1 MTLDVEGSDAIDNL
15 KAKIEEKEKFPSG
28 QQRLIFAGK
37 ELEDGRTLSD
47 YNIQKESTLHLVLQL
62 RGGGK
67 KRKKMVY
74 TKPKKIKHKKKKEKL
89 AVLKYYRV
97 EDDGKVTRTRR
108 ESPNAPGCFMATH
121 FDRQTCGKTGLTYM
135 FNSNKK

>member
-1 MTLDVEGSDAIDNL
+1 MAV
-15 KAKIEEKEKFPSG
+15 PS
-28 QQRLIFAGK
+28 
-37 ELEDGRTLSD
+37 RT
-47 YNIQKESTLHLVLQL
+47 T
-62 RGGGK
+62 GGK
-67 KRKKMVY
+67 KRKKKVY

-135 FNSNKK
+135 FTDKNKK